1 MVVTIPTIGQTPWGA
16 TLNAVL
22 GQALGEVIADDRGLI
37 AWSWDPSLQ
46 PGAGNPTTG
55 VLNLTRVQIRRPVTI
70 TNLVASVA
78 VAGVTLT
85 AGQNFGALY
94 DSAGTRVGVTADQT
108 AAWGSAGNKTMA
120 LTASYLAAQGFYW
133 VALLSNGTTAPQFV
147 RAPTSTSGL
156 NNLGATVATAFS
168 GTFGA
173 AQTTT
178 PASITPGTIAL
189 NPVTYFAAV
198 S

>member
-1 MVVTIPTIGQTPWGA
+1 MTVTIPTIGQTPWGA
-16 TLNAVL
+16 ALNAVL

-37 AWSWDPSLQ
+37 TWSWDPHLQ

-70 TNLVASVA
+70 TNLVTSVA

-85 AGQNFGALY
+85 AGQNFAALY
-94 DSAGTRVGVTADQT
+94 DSAGNRVGVTADQT

-120 LTASYLAAQGFYW
+120 LTATYAAATGFYW
-133 VALLSNGTTAPQFV
+133 VALLSNGTTAPQFM
-147 RAPTSTSGL
+147 RTPTSTSGL
-156 NNLGATVATAFS
+156 NNLGATVSTAFS

-173 AQTTT
+173 AQTTA
-178 PASITPGTIAL
+178 PATITPGSIAL
-189 NPVTYFAAV
+189 NPVTYFVAV

>member
-1 MVVTIPTIGQTPWGA
+1 MTVTIPTIGQTPWGA

-22 GQALGEVIADDRGLI
+22 GQALGEIIADDRGLI
-37 AWSWDPSLQ
+37 AWSFDPQLQ

-55 VLNLTRVQIRRPVTI
+55 VLNLTRVQIRRPATI
-70 TNLVASVA
+70 TNLVTSIA

-85 AGQNFGALY
+85 AGQNFAALY
-94 DSAGTRVGVTADQT
+94 DSAGNRVGVTADQT
-108 AAWGSAGNKTMA
+108 AGWGSAGNKTMA
-120 LTASYLAAQGFYW
+120 LTAPYAAAAGFYW
-133 VALLSNGTTAPQFV
+133 VALLSNGTTAPQFL
-147 RAPTSTSGL
+147 RTPTSTSGA
-156 NNLGATVATAFS
+156 NNLGATVSTAFS

-178 PASITPGTIAL
+178 PATITPGTIAF
-189 NPVTYFAAV
+189 NAVTYFAAV

>member
-16 TLNAVL
+16 ALNAVL
-22 GQALGEVIADDRGLI
+22 TRALGEVIADDRGLI
-37 AWSWDPSLQ
+37 AWSWDPHLQ
-46 PGAGNPTTG
+46 PGNGNPATG
-55 VLNLTRVQIRRPVTI
+55 VLNLTRIQVRAPVTI
-70 TNLVASVA
+70 TNVVASVA

-85 AGQNFGALY
+85 AGQNFAALY
-94 DSAGTRVGVTADQT
+94 DSAGNRVGVTADQT

-120 LTASYLAAQGFYW
+120 LTVPYLAATGFYW

-147 RAPTSTSGL
+147 RTPTSLSGL

-173 AQTTT
+173 AQTTA
-178 PASITPGTIAL
+178 PATITPGTIAF
-189 NPVTYFAAV
+189 NSVTYFTAV

>member
-1 MVVTIPTIGQTPWGA
+1 MTVTIPTIGQTPWGA

-22 GQALGEVIADDRGLI
+22 GQALGEIIADDRGLI
-37 AWSWDPSLQ
+37 AWSFDPQLQ

-70 TNLVASVA
+70 NNLVTSIA

-85 AGQNFGALY
+85 AGQNFAALY

-108 AAWGSAGNKTMA
+108 AAWGTAGNKTMA
-120 LTASYLAAQGFYW
+120 LTAPFAASAAFYW
-133 VALLSNGTTAPQFV
+133 VALLSNGTTAPQFL
-147 RAPTSTSGL
+147 RTPTSTSGA
-156 NNLGATVATAFS
+156 NNLGATVSTAFS

-173 AQTTT
+173 AQTVT
-178 PASITPGTIAL
+178 PASITPGTIAF
-189 NPVTYFAAV
+189 NTVSYFTAV